1 MHRESPQGH
10 ENPPSKGAV
19 GGPHS
24 DGGTPAAAP
33 TQAYSAQN
41 RSHTTRHARLTP
53 RAAGFSETDAPVPAS
68 LGQERR
74 RGRPPAAEPKKCL
87 GMGVPPKPGDWFWGH
102 DHPPCFHPLKRGGG
116 CVRRRPTLP
125 HTPVCSTIG
134 AVRLSFRVRNGTGR
148 FPHAMTTETIL
159 SCSSHTFVRVG
170 DPTNRC
176 GLLFQISYSGRK
188 HRRFFVACRSPVFGD
203 VTSPR
208 PISTSQLHILLCF
221 HVWPINPMVFGGPY
235 PLKVVRVLI
244 LKHAS
249 RLDAF
254 SGYHFP
260 T

>member
-1 MHRESPQGH
+1 MDPRRGPPWPHALGGRPTPPPCLPLCGTAGDGAQGRLD
-10 ENPPSKGAV
+10 G
-19 GGPHS
+19 GGPTW
-24 DGGTPAAAP
+24 GPAKGVWVWVCP
-33 TQAYSAQN
+33 QN
-41 RSHTTRHARLTP
+41 LVSK
-53 RAAGFSETDAPVPAS
+53 V
-68 LGQERR
+68 LGALSPIMSQ
-74 RGRPPAAEPKKCL
+74 
-87 GMGVPPKPGDWFWGH
+87 
-102 DHPPCFHPLKRGGG
+102 PLKRRGG

-159 SCSSHTFVRVG
+159 SCSSHPLARVG

-176 GLLFQISYSGRK
+176 GLVFQISYSGRK